1 MLNSRLNHALKLYL
15 YQTTTLLSQTSP
27 NYPPPIDLKRITKIK
42 EPKNKR
48 RKEKMPTPLNIGVL
62 LFPNTQLLDLSC
74 IDLLSMTNPTYLS
87 ACNLPPT
94 LIHLGHTTQIHY
106 IGLGAPGTLTPL
118 TSNINL
124 QLTASLTDDTF
135 VGPGHLNALLIPG
148 PDPNVVPDTPYLD
161 FIRRHHAHGTQIL
174 AVCTGSFV
182 LGHAGIL
189 SGRVCT
195 GPRLLVPLLR
205 DRFPEA
211 KEWVQSVRVVR
222 DGNVWTS
229 GLYFSSSFPLIF
241 FPLLPKIII
250 FHCITYTHPVKAPSQ
265 TATIS
270 SSNTSTRSPLRPSS
284 MPSPSWLICRLD
296 RSNMI
301 LLLRVI

>member
-1 MLNSRLNHALKLYL
+1 
-15 YQTTTLLSQTSP
+15 
-27 NYPPPIDLKRITKIK
+27 
-42 EPKNKR
+42 
-48 RKEKMPTPLNIGVL
+48 MPTPLNIGVL
-62 LFPNTQLLDLSC
+62 LLPNTQLLDLSC
-74 IDLLSMTNPTYLS
+74 IDLFSMTNPTYLS
-87 ACNLPPT
+87 ACNLPPA

-124 QLTASLTDDTF
+124 QLTASLTDDTL

-229 GLYFSSSFPLIF
+229 GLSFSFSSSFSFSFPLLF
-241 FPLLPKIII
+241 FPLLPENYISLYYVYSSREGAITNGHDLIIQYLSTI
-250 FHCITYTHPVKAPSQ
+250 ASAPLVNAISIMADLPARPVEYDTSVAGDTTHFVWQVIKAVPSMLYWGF
-265 TATIS
+265 S
-270 SSNTSTRSPLRPSS
+270 R
-284 MPSPSWLICRLD
+284 
-296 RSNMI
+296 
-301 LLLRVI
+301 

>member
-1 MLNSRLNHALKLYL
+1 
-15 YQTTTLLSQTSP
+15 
-27 NYPPPIDLKRITKIK
+27 
-42 EPKNKR
+42 
-48 RKEKMPTPLNIGVL
+48 
-62 LFPNTQLLDLSC
+62 
-74 IDLLSMTNPTYLS
+74 MTNPTYLS
-87 ACNLPPT
+87 ACNLPPA

-124 QLTASLTDDTF
+124 QLTASLTDDTL

-229 GLYFSSSFPLIF
+229 GLSFSFSSSFSFSFPLLF
-241 FPLLPKIII
+241 FPLLPENYISLYYVYSSREGAITNGHDLIIQYLSTI
-250 FHCITYTHPVKAPSQ
+250 ASAPLVNAISIMADLPARPVEYDTSVAGDTTHFVWQVIKAVPSMLYWGF
-265 TATIS
+265 S
-270 SSNTSTRSPLRPSS
+270 R
-284 MPSPSWLICRLD
+284 
-296 RSNMI
+296 
-301 LLLRVI
+301 